1 MGKIL
6 DGWVAPPN
14 WLTMCVTLLLWMNFF
29 LVQVCFCSAIWV
41 KLQYMKTFTV
51 MRQKETLNRMVKIN
65 EIPPK
70 STFEGLD
77 TRKRGSLTKANLKKW
92 RNNFWKQVIG
102 ANNIFHAIKKDFLRK
117 FWNNKLRYER
127 ENYIPSKFWMK
138 KLRYGRKNNFPR
150 KFWNIKLRDMKEKI
164 ISLANFKKK
173 SLVDMI

>member
-1 MGKIL
+1 
-6 DGWVAPPN
+6 
-14 WLTMCVTLLLWMNFF
+14 
-29 LVQVCFCSAIWV
+29 
-41 KLQYMKTFTV
+41 
-51 MRQKETLNRMVKIN
+51 MVKIT

-127 ENYIPSKFWMK
+127 ENYIPSKFWIK

-164 ISLANFKKK
+164 ISLANFKIK